1 MRAGA
6 STRERRELTI
16 GAGSVHVYRWPGAG
30 PPTVFVHGLGGEA
43 ADWTDV
49 VSLLPGSD
57 CYAIDLPGFGSS
69 PPPRDGRYAIA
80 AQAATVAA
88 VIDGLDVGPVRLVGN
103 SLGGA
108 VAVRV
113 AATRPE
119 VVSAL
124 ALLCPALPGRRPSRS
139 VLELLV
145 VLVPVVGPALLRA
158 FSQGDPGRMADRV
171 FASCYADPA
180 AVTTERRQAEIELIM
195 RRAAQ
200 PHADLV
206 YRRSLRSLVAS
217 NLQRGMSAPWRLAG
231 RIGVPVLVVYGGCDR
246 LVSAKAAARARTAFR
261 DVRVVV
267 LERGGHLPHL
277 EHPDDVARLLAG

>member
-1 MRAGA
+1 VG
-6 STRERRELTI
+6 L
-16 GAGSVHVYRWPGAG
+16 
-30 PPTVFVHGLGGEA
+30 PTVLVHGLGGEA
-43 ADWTDV
+43 PDWSDV
-49 VSLLPGSD
+49 VSRLADVD

-80 AQAATVAA
+80 AQAAAVAA
-88 VIDGLDVGPVRLVGN
+88 VIDSLDVGPVRLVGN

-108 VAVRV
+108 VAVHV
-113 AATRPE
+113 AAARPD
-119 VVSAL
+119 VVSEL
-124 ALLCPALPGRRPSRS
+124 VLLCPALPGRRPSRS

-158 FSQGDPGRMADRV
+158 FSHGDPGRLADRV

-180 AVTTERRQAEIELIM
+180 GVTAERRQAEIELIR
-195 RRAAQ
+195 RRAAL

-206 YRRSLRSLVAS
+206 YRRSLGSLVAS
-217 NLQRGMSAPWRLAG
+217 NLQRGGSAPWRLAG
-231 RIGVPVLVVYGGCDR
+231 RIGVPVLVVYGGGDR
-246 LVSAKAAARARTAFR
+246 LVSARSAPRAQQAFR

-277 EHPDDVARLLAG
+277 EHPGDVARLLAG